1 MLRRG
6 SFWINSNGTIIKE
19 GNVFITYE
27 GKGVLVGTILVGVRF
42 YWGCS
47 GVYEGYV
54 LIECAD
60 ISELVMVRKRKDI

>member
-27 GKGVLVGTILVGVRF
+27 GKCVLVGTILVGVRF
-42 YWGCS
+42 TGDAVEYMR
-47 GVYEGYV
+47 
-54 LIECAD
+54 
-60 ISELVMVRKRKDI
+60 VMC